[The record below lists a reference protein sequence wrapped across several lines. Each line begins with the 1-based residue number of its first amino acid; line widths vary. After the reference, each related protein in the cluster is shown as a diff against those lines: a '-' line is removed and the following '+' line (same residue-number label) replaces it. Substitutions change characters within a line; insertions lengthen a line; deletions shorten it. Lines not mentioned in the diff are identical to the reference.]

1 MRLSD
6 IKGADA
12 LSVLADLIEPVGEI
26 MTDKEIL
33 QNLRKG
39 GNKFTAISLALRNH
53 PNAAISILAT
63 LDGKSVAEYT
73 ETLTVGALP
82 LKLLELLNDP
92 TVVQLF
98 FSQGQTGAATSS
110 GSASA
115 KTE

>member
-6 IKGADA
+6 IKGVDA
-12 LSVLADLIEPVGEI
+12 LNVLADLVGPVGEI

-39 GNKFTAISLALRNH
+39 GNKFAAVSLALRNH
-53 PNAAISILAT
+53 PTAVISILAT
-63 LDGKSVAEYT
+63 LDGKSAEEYT
-73 ETLTVGALP
+73 ETLTVGTLP

-92 TVVQLF
+92 AVIQLF

>member
-12 LSVLADLIEPVGEI
+12 LNVIADLIEPVGEI

-39 GNKFTAISLALRNH
+39 GNKLTAISLALRNH
-53 PNAAISILAT
+53 SKASISILAT
-63 LDGKSVAEYT
+63 LDGKSAEEYT
-73 ETLTVGALP
+73 RTLTVGTLP

-92 TVVQLF
+92 AVIQLF

>member
-39 GNKFTAISLALRNH
+39 GNKLTAISLALRNH
-53 PNAAISILAT
+53 PSASISILAT
-63 LDGKSVAEYT
+63 LDGKSADEYA
-73 ETLTVGALP
+73 ETLTIGTLP
-82 LKLLELLNDP
+82 LKLLELVNDP

-98 FSQGQTGAATSS
+98 FSQGLTEAVTSS